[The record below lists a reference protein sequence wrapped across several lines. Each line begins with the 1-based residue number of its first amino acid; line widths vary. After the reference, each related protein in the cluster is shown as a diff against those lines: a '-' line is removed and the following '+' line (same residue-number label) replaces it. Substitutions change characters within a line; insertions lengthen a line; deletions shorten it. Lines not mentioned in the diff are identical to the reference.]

1 MAGLNELISSKDV
14 ATTAMPGW
22 YSTATQNVGT
32 GAAGVTPTAPGS
44 TALPS
49 AAGAFGPTGQFQA
62 GSNVLQS
69 IGQGAANPWLTSTSP
84 TGQTTVTPDTS
95 TAMGGLF
102 QAQKD
107 YLNEILPDI
116 NATATAPSIGAGG
129 FGSKMNLSAIGKARS
144 QAASDLFQK
153 QMQSA
158 LQNQQTGVSAGAGL
172 GNIGNQLVQSG
183 LNTAT
188 YQQNLPYADYINQA
202 KILQALSPDKTTTE
216 QKQLSPLGQIAGLG
230 SMVSGGLNS
239 LLGGTSID
247 PKTGKP
253 VVTPSMLDQINNLY
267 KRLSGG
273 SSGDGGTTGGE
284 GTYGGDAENQEGGF
298 YGDSSSPSYDY
309 DVENQQGG
317 FYGGAAGENP
327 FQIRYTDGNVGG
339 DAENQI
345 GGFYGNTPPGGL
357 VSYLG
362 DAENQPG
369 GFYGE

>member
-14 ATTAMPGW
+14 ATTAMPNW

-32 GAAGVTPTAPGS
+32 GVGAVTPTAPGS
-44 TALPS
+44 TALPAVS
-49 AAGAFGPTGQFQA
+49 NAFGPTGQFQS
-62 GSNVLQS
+62 GTNVLQS

-116 NATATAPSIGAGG
+116 NASTTAPAIGAGG

-172 GNIGNQLVQSG
+172 GNIGNQLAQSG
-183 LNTAT
+183 INTAT
-188 YQQNLPYADYINQA
+188 YQQNLPYADLANQA
-202 KILQALSPDKTTTE
+202 KILQALSPDKTVTE

-239 LLGGTSID
+239 LLGGTTID

-253 VVTPSMLDQINNLY
+253 VVTPSMLDQINQLY
-267 KRLSGG
+267 GRLTAPTGPNNTG
-273 SSGDGGTTGGE
+273 SPNYDTGTGTAGDQE
-284 GTYGGDAENQEGGF
+284 GDFDMYNPLPSYDYDVENQPGGF
-298 YGDSSSPSYDY
+298 YGNSSSPSYDY
-309 DVENQQGG
+309 DVENQ
-317 FYGGAAGENP
+317 E
-327 FQIRYTDGNVGG
+327 
-339 DAENQI
+339 
-345 GGFYGNTPPGGL
+345 GGFYGN
-357 VSYLG
+357 
-362 DAENQPG
+362 
-369 GFYGE
+369 